1 MNLNDISTQLL
12 YVTLPISVIK
22 DKGNNEFGTGFLV
35 NYQSS
40 EDANSSIPLLITNW
54 HVVKDADKI
63 NLRMSSANDAG
74 MPISTDH
81 INLELN
87 AKDWVKYYDKELDLA
102 VMLMG
107 PVFNNLSTLG
117 KKFFYRTISFNLFPD
132 EKIIGDLAA
141 LEEVVFIGY
150 PSGILDA
157 YNLSPLIR
165 RGITSTPVWRNY
177 EGKPRFVIDAGVF
190 PGSSGSPVFIL
201 NQGSYA
207 TKEGVAIGSRLYF
220 LGVIATSF
228 IRQEV
233 GQQNTYLGLG
243 EVIKSNKVKEFIVQT
258 LSKLNVE

>member
-22 DKGNNEFGTGFLV
+22 NNGNNEFGTGFFV
-35 NYQSS
+35 SYQAG
-40 EDANSSIPLLITNW
+40 EDINSTIPLLITNW
-54 HVVKDADKI
+54 HVVKDAEKI
-63 NLRMSSANDAG
+63 ILRMSSANDAG
-74 MPISTDH
+74 LPVSTDP

-87 AKDWVKYYDKELDLA
+87 AKDWVKYYDETLDLA

-107 PVFNNLSTLG
+107 PVFNNLSNLG

-132 EKIIGDLAA
+132 EKVMGDLAA

-150 PSGILDA
+150 PSGIFDA

-207 TKEGVAIGSRLYF
+207 TKEGINLGNRLYF

-233 GQQNTYLGLG
+233 KQQNTYLGLG
-243 EVIKSNKVKEFIVQT
+243 EVIKSNKIKEFIDQT
-258 LSKLNVE
+258 LNKLNIC